1 MRRLQIWFAVLY
13 LKYGYRR
20 FNNIMILVSEDV
32 TVDLDHWN
40 SLPGHSRSPLGTQ
53 RSRSLWMCFSRV
65 GELLWATGQRAD
77 VGRRAT
83 LPKRW
88 RPRLWLTI
96 RHFVQVLMGRHILVV
111 SDSMTAK
118 ACINRQGGLSSEL
131 CRLWAGRLATG
142 PQPCALDRA
151 LHVPRR
157 ARKPQT
163 YSREGVCMRTIGTS
177 FQA

>member
-13 LKYGYRR
+13 LKYVYRH
-20 FNNIMILVSEDV
+20 FSNIMILVSEDV

-65 GELLWATGQRAD
+65 GELLWATGQRTD

-83 LPKRW
+83 LPMRW
-88 RPRLWLTI
+88 RPR
-96 RHFVQVLMGRHILVV
+96 RFGFVQVLMGRRTLVM

-118 ACINRQGGLSSEL
+118 AYVNRQGGLSSEL
-131 CRLWAGRLATG
+131 CRLWAGRGWLRVHSHALSTG
-142 PQPCALDRA
+142 RFVSL
-151 LHVPRR
+151 RR
-157 ARKPQT
+157 TRKPQT